1 MNDLQHVRD
10 VYTNKEN
17 YQCFFFCFF
26 FFKEFLP
33 FTTTWME
40 LEDIMLKEINRT

>member
-1 MNDLQHVRD
+1 MNGLQHVRD
-10 VYTNKEN
+10 LYTNKEN
-17 YQCFFFCFF
+17 YQLFFL
-26 FFKEFLP
+26 KEILP